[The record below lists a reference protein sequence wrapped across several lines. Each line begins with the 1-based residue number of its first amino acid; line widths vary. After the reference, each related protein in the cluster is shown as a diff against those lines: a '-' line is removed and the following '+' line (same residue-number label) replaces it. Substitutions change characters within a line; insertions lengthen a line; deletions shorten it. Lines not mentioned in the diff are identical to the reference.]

1 MLFALAFLISNC
13 RTESVDY
20 SDNNVSSL
28 IITKPDSTGMYKM
41 EDVPVFRNYLKNYL
55 SITNSKSDNSV
66 LFDKNQLVDV
76 INKNERVSYS
86 TLVKKDNNINQ
97 IWVYTVGKNESF
109 FIAEYVSSVPL
120 QYFELAKFTGIV
132 EYKAADG
139 ELLGT
144 ENFENGKPVKNVSN
158 KAICGAITTAI
169 SCIEGLHFGNE
180 PCAWAGTSSAAYYET
195 EIIRCKNNYQN
206 TIYND
211 GGAGYGSSG
220 GATNPAYHLQAPQA
234 LNYMLAQIG
243 MPALNSQQFTF
254 VQNNIPI
261 AERLR
266 TFFFT
271 DQTVNGSN
279 FLYWGIDFL
288 RQNPSTTW
296 EQFQNWFLDEPI
308 LDNTLQNE
316 LFEDWADINRVKPT
330 TKFKKHAKLNSIYN
344 KIKTSANFNQYLKN
358 FEPNFSVAHLVFDIN
373 SITKVDA
380 LAETTEPI
388 NYFIKITFNKDKDW
402 NNIPKVVVAGTFMH
416 EMIHAEM
423 FRKLLSINSTPNGN
437 IDWDLVKSLNTE
449 HNYPGLYD
457 YYVRSMSG
465 DTNSHHEAMAAHYVN
480 IMVNFLKQVYGNQYT
495 DIEYKSIIWMSSL
508 KGTRAWNL
516 LSQSQKNLY
525 ETTFNNNYWNWEM

>member
-1 MLFALAFLISNC
+1 MQCSYKTVDVVMSCYTGEHNSGNRSSWSQCQWKIAPDGFPPQQYTVTALVCGDDLTTDVGTYPGEGGGDSGYPGAGTGEPGIPTQPVEISSFPIFVKNLQPDLKAIINAPENEEFYNVFLKYYNLSYES
-13 RTESVDY
+13 TESKEM
-20 SDNNVSSL
+20 
-28 IITKPDSTGMYKM
+28 IKWG
-41 EDVPVFRNYLKNYL
+41 LK
-55 SITNSKSDNSV
+55 
-66 LFDKNQLVDV
+66 
-76 INKNERVSYS
+76 
-86 TLVKKDNNINQ
+86 VK
-97 IWVYTVGKNESF
+97 
-109 FIAEYVSSVPL
+109 
-120 QYFELAKFTGIV
+120 
-132 EYKAADG
+132 
-139 ELLGT
+139 
-144 ENFENGKPVKNVSN
+144 
-158 KAICGAITTAI
+158 
-169 SCIEGLHFGNE
+169 
-180 PCAWAGTSSAAYYET
+180 
-195 EIIRCKNNYQN
+195 
-206 TIYND
+206 
-211 GGAGYGSSG
+211 
-220 GATNPAYHLQAPQA
+220 
-234 LNYMLAQIG
+234 
-243 MPALNSQQFTF
+243 
-254 VQNNIPI
+254 QNNSLTTIDQILPMLTF
-261 AERLR
+261 AEIFFPANPDT
-266 TFFFT
+266 TFA
-271 DQTVNGSN
+271 
-279 FLYWGIDFL
+279 
-288 RQNPSTTW
+288 
-296 EQFQNWFLDEPI
+296 QFQDWFLDEPI

-344 KIKTSANFNQYLKN
+344 KIKTSANFNEYLKN
-358 FEPNFSVAHLVFDIN
+358 FESNFSVAHLVFDIN